1 MSKRLEPKL
10 PDRLFDL
17 LNGEN
22 LSPNLNKVIVLVTVD
37 GKGWPY
43 AAILS
48 YLEVLAP
55 DRTNIRLAPWSN
67 STTTA
72 NIRSNGKV
80 TLLVVDENMAYYVQ
94 GTGTELSRDMEGFPG
109 MSKVNV
115 RIESV
120 LEDKA
125 LDYEGS
131 ARITTGIRFENPQ
144 MDAAYIERGR
154 RVLAGLR
161 RESEGQS

>member
-72 NIRSNGKV
+72 NIRSNGNGSCGMGGNKIKPSICDGAYNDTYV
-80 TLLVVDENMAYYVQ
+80 GSCRQYSHTHDIPERDAPWYEQIRRSCGESAFEFYAHIPDE
-94 GTGTELSRDMEGFPG
+94 RDHRNRF
-109 MSKVNV
+109 SQ
-115 RIESV
+115 
-120 LEDKA
+120 LEFQRC
-125 LDYEGS
+125 S
-131 ARITTGIRFENPQ
+131 A
-144 MDAAYIERGR
+144 
-154 RVLAGLR
+154 
-161 RESEGQS
+161 SS

>member
-1 MSKRLEPKL
+1 MSKRLDPKL

-37 GKGWPY
+37 RKGWPY

-94 GTGTELSRDMEGFPG
+94 GTGTELARDMVGFPG
-109 MSKVNV
+109 MAKVNV
-115 RIESV
+115 QIESV

-144 MDAAYIERGR
+144 MGR
-154 RVLAGLR
+154 T
-161 RESEGQS
+161 EGA